1 MHLTTKHNSHRI
13 AKVIS
18 SLTFSKIGEYMVD
31 KISATVPVTIYKSF
45 CILAKIH
52 QQAVQYG

>member
-1 MHLTTKHNSHRI
+1 MHPTTKYNSHRI
-13 AKVIS
+13 TKVIS

-31 KISATVPVTIYKSF
+31 KISATVPVTLYKSF

-52 QQAVQYG
+52 KQTV